1 MNVRRAAAVLAA
13 AAVLGAG
20 SAPAALADDASPAA
34 SPSAPPEIPAGL
46 HGTTDPTYDGV
57 WRQSLTL
64 LAQDTAGVTP
74 SGQAVGWLTGQQ
86 CADGSFAAFRP
97 DPSAACD
104 AKTMVDTN
112 STAAAVQALAALGGH
127 DAAVGKAVDWLV
139 SAQNKD
145 GGWGYNPGTPSDAN
159 STSVVIGALA
169 AAGEKPAEVVKGGES
184 PLDALLAFALPCEG
198 EDAGAFAYQPDKS
211 GKLLAN
217 ADATAAAVLG
227 SLGAGLGGKD
237 AEAAGSPAECAEA
250 DTPGQAAENGAAYLA
265 GPLEKD
271 GHLTTAL
278 PGADPQ
284 PDLGNTA
291 DAVIALASTGHADQA
306 RKAFGHL
313 RDNGVAWAKQ
323 TGPAAYAQ
331 LVLASEAIG
340 SDPRDFGGQDL
351 VEQLNATGPGPVA
364 EEGSDRAGVED
375 GTGKAEDGRIP
386 AAVWWAGGA
395 VLALV
400 VVVAIVLTARKRR
413 P

>member
-20 SAPAALADDASPAA
+20 SAPAALADDATPAA

-46 HGTTDPTYDGV
+46 HGAADPTYDGV
-57 WRQSLTL
+57 WRQSLAL

-74 SGQAVGWLTGQQ
+74 SGQAVRWLTGQQ

-97 DPSAACD
+97 DPAKDCD
-104 AKTMVDTN
+104 AGTMVDSN

-139 SAQNKD
+139 SVQNKD
-145 GGWGYNPGTPSDAN
+145 GGWGYSPGTPSDAN

-169 AAGEKPAEVVKGGES
+169 AAGEKPAETVKGGKS
-184 PLDALLAFALPCEG
+184 PLDALLTFALPCEG

-211 GKLLAN
+211 GELLAN

-237 AEAAGSPAECAEA
+237 AEAAGSPAECGTA
-250 DTPGQAAENGAAYLA
+250 DTPGQAAQNGAAYLA
-265 GPLEKD
+265 GPLQKD
-271 GHLTTAL
+271 GHLTSAL
-278 PGADPQ
+278 PGADPR

-291 DAVIALASTGHADQA
+291 DAVIALASAGHADQA

-313 RDNGVAWAKQ
+313 RDNGLAWAEQ

-331 LVLASEAIG
+331 LVLAAEALG
-340 SDPRDFGGQDL
+340 TDPRDFGGEDL
-351 VEQLNATGPGPVA
+351 VKLLNSTGPAPEADAAHGDDAA
-364 EEGSDRAGVED
+364 EGGEEKADGSG
-375 GTGKAEDGRIP
+375 ISP
-386 AAVWWAGGA
+386 AVWWAGGG
-395 VLALV
+395 VLALI
-400 VVVAIVLTARKRR
+400 VVVAVLLTVRKRR

>member
-13 AAVLGAG
+13 AAVLGASG
-20 SAPAALADDASPAA
+20 APAAFADDPAPAA

-46 HGTTDPTYDGV
+46 HGSTDPTYDGV

-64 LAQDTAGVTP
+64 LAQDTAGVKP
-74 SGQAVGWLTGQQ
+74 SAKAVGWLTGQQ

-97 DPSAACD
+97 DPSKACD
-104 AKTMVDTN
+104 PKTMVDSN
-112 STAAAVQALAALGGH
+112 STAAAAQALAALGGH
-127 DAAVGKAVDWLV
+127 EDVVGKAVDWLV
-139 SAQNKD
+139 SVQNKD

-169 AAGEKPAEVVKGGES
+169 AAGRKPAGTVKGGKS
-184 PLDALLAFALPCEG
+184 PLDALRTFELPCEDKDG
-198 EDAGAFAYQPDKS
+198 GAFAYQPDKS

-227 SLGAGLGGKD
+227 SLGAGIGGEK
-237 AEAAGSPAECAEA
+237 AEAAGSPAKCAKAASPE
-250 DTPGQAAENGAAYLA
+250 QSAENGAAFLA
-265 GPLEKD
+265 GPLTED
-271 GHLTTAL
+271 GHLTSAL

-306 RKAFGHL
+306 EKALAHL

-331 LVLASEAIG
+331 LVLAAEAMG
-340 SDPRDFGGQDL
+340 ADPRDFGGQDL
-351 VEQLNATGPGPVA
+351 VKLLNATGPAP
-364 EEGSDRAGVED
+364 RA
-375 GTGKAEDGRIP
+375 AEDGAASGKDAEAAEDEGTS
-386 AAVWWAGGA
+386 AAVWWAGGV
-395 VLALV
+395 VLVLLVAAALL
-400 VVVAIVLTARKRR
+400 LTARRRR

>member
-1 MNVRRAAAVLAA
+1 MNVRRAAA
-13 AAVLGAG
+13 AVFGAG
-20 SAPAALADDASPAA
+20 TAPAAFADDATP

-46 HGTTDPTYDGV
+46 HGATDPTYDGV

-64 LAQDTAGVTP
+64 LAQDKAGVTP
-74 SGQAVGWLTGQQ
+74 SDRAVGWLTGQQ
-86 CADGSFAAFRP
+86 CADGSFAAFRA

-104 AKTMVDTN
+104 TKTMVDSN

-127 DAAVGKAVDWLV
+127 DTAVGKAVDWLV
-139 SAQNKD
+139 SVQNED

-169 AAGEKPAEVVKGGES
+169 AAGEEPAGTVKDGKS
-184 PLDALLAFALPCEG
+184 PLDALLTFALPCKG
-198 EDAGAFAYQPDKS
+198 KDAGAFAYQPDKS

-227 SLGAGLGGKD
+227 SLGSGLGGKE
-237 AEAAGSPAECAEA
+237 AEPAGTAAKCAEA
-250 DTPGQAAENGAAYLA
+250 RTPEQAAENGAAYLA
-265 GPLEKD
+265 GPLTED
-271 GHLTTAL
+271 GHLTSAM

-291 DAVIALASTGHADQA
+291 DAVVALASTGHADQA
-306 RKAFGHL
+306 GKAVAHL

-331 LVLASEAIG
+331 LILTVKAVG
-340 SDPRDFGGQDL
+340 GDPRDFGGQDL
-351 VEQLNATGPGPVA
+351 VKLLNATGPAPKADKPADAVEQGRS
-364 EEGSDRAGVED
+364 EDAGVS
-375 GTGKAEDGRIP
+375 P
-386 AAVWWAGGA
+386 AVWWAGGA
-395 VLALV
+395 ALV
-400 VVVAIVLTARKRR
+400 VIAAVAALLAVRASRKRR